1 MTNRFDDP
9 ATCQMWDS
17 YFAELDQL
25 IRPLGE
31 EGRELRD
38 DLEQHLLEGLGLAAG
53 RASTPAQLRDALAKL
68 GQPMEILRPVL
79 AESYLAK
86 GAQNFNPITI
96 SKGLFHTLL
105 AGGSRVLA
113 ASLFALGYL
122 FIAVFVAIALSKPFW
137 PDNVG
142 LFRFP
147 DGTFSAGIVAQ
158 IAESE
163 ELLGWWTIPLAL
175 IFAAL
180 IYALL
185 TRWLGRLAHKG

>member
-1 MTNRFDDP
+1 MTHHFDDP
-9 ATCQMWDS
+9 ATCQIWDS

-25 IRPLGE
+25 IEPLGWD
-31 EGRELRD
+31 GRELRD
-38 DLEQHLLEGLGLAAG
+38 DLEQHLLDGLGLGAG
-53 RASTPAQLRDALAKL
+53 RASTPGQLRDALAKL
-68 GQPMEILRPVL
+68 GRPMDILRPVL
-79 AESYLAK
+79 AESYLSH

-96 SKGLFHTLL
+96 GKGLFHTLL

-122 FIAVFVAIALSKPFW
+122 FIAVFVAIAVSKPFW
-137 PDNVG
+137 PDHVG
-142 LFRFP
+142 LFRFS

-158 IAESE
+158 IADSE
-163 ELLGWWTIPLAL
+163 ELLSWWTIPIAL

-185 TRWLGRLAHKG
+185 TKGLGKFARTI